1 MILDR
6 IFKNDKGEFIDF
18 IDVLTKSADSNNYI
32 YAMAEAHAIDLIAR
46 TIAKTELLVYAQE
59 EEKTKNKK
67 KSSKLK
73 NLKNDI
79 YYYLN
84 IQPNYNENGT
94 NFMYKLALKLLL
106 NQEAL
111 VIINEKKDRK
121 LFYVADSFNTSNEIL
136 YGKTFSNI
144 VLSDSRGDSITLD
157 KTYNQENAIY
167 ISIDN
172 PEKSAKIES
181 FKKHIGDLAKV
192 VQTKYKRANT
202 SKWRLK
208 KPGNQPKM
216 IDAETGKEIEYKE
229 YVKKITEGLHSDE
242 EAVILLAE
250 AFDLINLN
258 KDVKESLGDYKDIFK
273 IIGDTVANI
282 FDIPQDIFWGNKTEK
297 STSNNDFIT
306 FAVDFYF
313 ELIEDSLNGS
323 LVGLNSYV
331 KGERIAFNKYAIFH
345 KDILEGATGID
356 KLISNTFSRNE
367 INEFL
372 KLPYIDEEWANEHNL
387 TKNYANVKGGD
398 EENG

>member
-6 IFKNDKGEFIDF
+6 IFKNDKGEFVDF

-32 YAMAEAHAIDLIAR
+32 YAMAEAHAIDLIAK
-46 TIAKTELLVYAQE
+46 TIAKTELLVYAQ

-84 IQPNYNENGT
+84 IQPNFNENGT

-111 VIINEKKDRK
+111 VIINEKQDRK
-121 LFYVADSFNTSNEIL
+121 LFYVADSFNTSNGIL
-136 YGKTFSNI
+136 YGKTFSDI
-144 VLSDSRGDSITLD
+144 VLSDSRGNSIPLD
-157 KTYNQENAIY
+157 KTYNQDNAIY

-172 PEKSAKIES
+172 PEKSAKIEL
-181 FKKHIGDLAKV
+181 FKKHIGDLARV

-208 KPGNQPKM
+208 KPGSQPKM
-216 IDAETGKEIEYKE
+216 IDVETGKEIEYKD
-229 YVKKITEGLHSDE
+229 YVKKITDGLHSDE

-323 LVGLNSYV
+323 LVGLSSYV

-345 KDILEGATGID
+345 KDILEGAAGID

>member
-32 YAMAEAHAIDLIAR
+32 YTMAEAHAIDLIAK

-216 IDAETGKEIEYKE
+216 IDAETGKEIEYKD

-323 LVGLNSYV
+323 LVGLSSYV

-345 KDILEGATGID
+345 KDILEGAAGID